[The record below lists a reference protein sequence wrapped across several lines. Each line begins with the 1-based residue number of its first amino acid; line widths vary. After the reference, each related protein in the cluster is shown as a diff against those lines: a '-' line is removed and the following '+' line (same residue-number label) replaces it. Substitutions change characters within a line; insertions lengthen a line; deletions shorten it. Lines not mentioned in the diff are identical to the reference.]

1 MLIRYWDWN
10 LSLCALYLHFQQWYF
25 WKKKASVVTVLFLKH
40 GYRSFESIL
49 CVWVCCLEFLL
60 SFQVNWKKII
70 LGLDLF
76 LENSVFPDVIFS
88 SKCEEV
94 FLTACMSWSLVSLKV
109 EAELLRNVFWTVW
122 VNLNLSSFLR
132 IPKTYD
138 CFSLCLHHFVQMLL
152 EVMLL
157 KIRDTYSFRLEITVL
172 W

>member
-1 MLIRYWDWN
+1 M
-10 LSLCALYLHFQQWYF
+10 C
-25 WKKKASVVTVLFLKH
+25 SVSSFSTVIFLKKE
-40 GYRSFESIL
+40 SFSSYGTSSKAWL
-49 CVWVCCLEFLL
+49 QKLWKYFVCGGGVCCLEFLL

-94 FLTACMSWSLVSLKV
+94 LLTACMSWSLVSLKV

-157 KIRDTYSFRLEITVL
+157 KIRGTYSFRLEIAVL

>member
-1 MLIRYWDWN
+1 M
-10 LSLCALYLHFQQWYF
+10 C
-25 WKKKASVVTVLFLKH
+25 SVSSFSAVIFLKKE
-40 GYRSFESIL
+40 SFSSYGTFSKAWL
-49 CVWVCCLEFLL
+49 QKLWKYFVCVCGFVAWSFYYHFKWTEKKSSWV
-60 SFQVNWKKII
+60 
-70 LGLDLF
+70 LF

-157 KIRDTYSFRLEITVL
+157 KIRDTYSFRLEIAVL